1 MDRPWGDAAN
11 GWVATLR
18 KARVAGLTT
27 NLELCSIP
35 ASRLAA
41 IVCPCLP
48 ELDLLIVNDAEI
60 GAISGEGCVA
70 GGRTDVGACVRAAR
84 RVLAEGA
91 MSIVV
96 LHFPGGAVAVPRAS
110 GVVAKSSVCVPPG
123 AIVGTN
129 GAGDAFAAGFLYGF
143 HEGWGIEQ
151 SLALAHAA
159 AAASLR
165 GIGTTDRI
173 ENWKRCLELAEA
185 WGWRPPLVVS
195 TTSGTRSIG

>member
-84 RVLAEGA
+84 RVL
-91 MSIVV
+91 
-96 LHFPGGAVAVPRAS
+96 VPRAS